1 MRCFDES
8 AGIFFRTAS
17 GRYDHHSVC
26 KLPRTDFGNDH
37 SRFVAASQTLLARA
51 KRGRLNAKSSI
62 RSSRSKLCLLG
73 GAKPGAKWP
82 AIRYHS
88 AILLKATKV
97 RLVHRAGIAAF
108 RSERLLGAHCGR
120 NSLPQHPSR
129 SAESGH
135 SLRVRDSLVKSGRA
149 DVQIRRIADISL
161 RRHKTA
167 LGPNQT
173 VGIAVGMNRVVRH
186 IEHFCEQ
193 PGRSFGFVEVG
204 GRT

>member
-17 GRYDHHSVC
+17 GRYDHHSVY

-97 RLVHRAGIAAF
+97 RLVHRAGIAAY

-129 SAESGH
+129 SA
-135 SLRVRDSLVKSGRA
+135 DSGRSLQVRETCGEMAEA
-149 DVQIRRIADISL
+149 DFRRRLKRQVPNCLFASLPNRNSHHDVSWKLFPHPIR
-161 RRHKTA
+161 HW
-167 LGPNQT
+167 PQ
-173 VGIAVGMNRVVRH
+173 
-186 IEHFCEQ
+186 
-193 PGRSFGFVEVG
+193 
-204 GRT
+204 